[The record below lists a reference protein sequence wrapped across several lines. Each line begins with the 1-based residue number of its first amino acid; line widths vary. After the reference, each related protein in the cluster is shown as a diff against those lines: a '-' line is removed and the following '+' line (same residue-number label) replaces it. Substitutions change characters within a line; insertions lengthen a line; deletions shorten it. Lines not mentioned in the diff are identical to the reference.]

1 MAIKLNLGA
10 SPIWTKAGW
19 HTLDH
24 KLKESTET
32 AIAGNAT
39 HIDLPDESCE
49 IVFCSHVFEH
59 IPHTQLPIVLAE
71 INRVLC
77 PDGVLRLLTPDLA
90 VIAKAYVE
98 QDEEYFRKLL
108 KEDESIRTD
117 LGFGGMFMNFLVS
130 PGQDTVLLNR
140 DLNEFIAGYAHL
152 YSYDYDMLATML
164 KWLGYSPERVT
175 FCESK
180 IKELT
185 EPLHVVGL
193 DPVWQSFNQEFYAK
207 NGLVHKLIDGKYE
220 INFKVSGFDRDP
232 YTSLIIEATKITHV
246 SKVNADRFFNNSPN
260 NYNRYASSL
269 LTSQEFVSRLD
280 ALAISYPPGES

>member
-39 HIDLPDESCE
+39 GIDLPDESCE

-59 IPHTQLPIVLAE
+59 IPHTQLPIVLSE

-77 PDGVLRLLTPDLA
+77 PGGVLRLLTPDLA

-98 QDEEYFRKLL
+98 KDEQYFKKLL
-108 KEDESIRTD
+108 EEDESIRTD
-117 LGFGGMFMNFLVS
+117 LGFGGMLMNFIVS
-130 PGQDTVLLNR
+130 PGQDTALLNR
-140 DLNEFIAGYAHL
+140 ELNNFIAGYAHL
-152 YSYDYDMLATML
+152 YSYDYEMLSTML
-164 KWLGYSPERVT
+164 LRLGYLPHKVK
-175 FCESK
+175 FGQSK
-180 IKELT
+180 IAELT
-185 EPLHVVGL
+185 EPLHVIGL
-193 DPVWQSFNQEFYAK
+193 APVWQTFNQAFYTK
-207 NGLVHKLIDGKYE
+207 NNLVHKLVDGKYE

-232 YTSLIIEATKITHV
+232 YTSLIIEATKQTFVNKITA
-246 SKVNADRFFNNSPN
+246 NAMYNNSTT

-269 LTSQEFVSRLD
+269 LSSPDFASRLGTLKINYSPID
-280 ALAISYPPGES
+280 

>member
-10 SPIWTKAGW
+10 SPIWAKAGW

-39 HIDLPDESCE
+39 GIDLPDESCE

-59 IPHTQLPIVLAE
+59 IPHTQLPIVLSE

-77 PDGVLRLLTPDLA
+77 PGGVLRLLTPDLA

-98 QDEEYFRKLL
+98 KDEQYFKKLL
-108 KEDESIRTD
+108 EEDESIRTD
-117 LGFGGMFMNFLVS
+117 LGFGGMLMNFIVS
-130 PGQDTVLLNR
+130 PGQDTALLNR
-140 DLNEFIAGYAHL
+140 ELNNFIAGYAHL
-152 YSYDYDMLATML
+152 YSYDYEMLSTML
-164 KWLGYSPERVT
+164 LRLGYLPHKVK
-175 FCESK
+175 FGQSK
-180 IKELT
+180 IAELT
-185 EPLHVVGL
+185 EPLHVIGL
-193 DPVWQSFNQEFYAK
+193 APVWQTFNQAFYTK
-207 NGLVHKLIDGKYE
+207 NNLVHKLVDGKYE

-232 YTSLIIEATKITHV
+232 YTSLIIEATKQTFVNKITA
-246 SKVNADRFFNNSPN
+246 NAMYNNSTT

-269 LTSQEFVSRLD
+269 LSSPDFASRLGTLKINYSPID
-280 ALAISYPPGES
+280 